1 MLALTIVAWG
11 NCLGDMTAD
20 VAMTKRGFGEMAVTA
35 TVAGPVFNILAG
47 LGLGQTIGIIKQATK
62 QKKPLTAIKVNYGL
76 YNISDGKFNPVT
88 ILPLCMLVGQFFVL

>member
-1 MLALTIVAWG
+1 MQTFGFVTHLPDSLLALTIVAWG

-47 LGLGQTIGIIKQATK
+47 LGLGQTIGIIKEA
-62 QKKPLTAIKVNYGL
+62 A
-76 YNISDGKFNPVT
+76 
-88 ILPLCMLVGQFFVL
+88 